1 MSIFSSIKKV
11 LGFPDEYDED
21 DEELRDLQSHDE
33 GVDRQS
39 AVGMRIDVK
48 PIRQAART
56 EDAEPSEQDEP
67 AAETV
72 VAQVTA
78 EAEAAAADPTDAPSI
93 ESELPGEIFDSI
105 INLFNSTQPDFV
117 ARCLDIESQRKYLLE
132 NIDSAIRNRLTE
144 IAAGARRRGEDQWN
158 AIRASKVEELEQL
171 MNDYNALKHQRE
183 DFQNE
188 QLSSKRQKRALGERI
203 RDLESKVSEQT
214 AEIEQYQLEN
224 RSMASRLRAMSV
236 RAGVSA
242 DDPAQALSEEN
253 VALQDRIAQL
263 EKQLEESATQIANL
277 NTRLE
282 ERPESPELSPEQQQA
297 LAEIEQRMQQF
308 EEIKAKKDKTI
319 ANLSEENESMAR
331 TLADVRTKCDELS
344 AGHDSLASQHNLLSE
359 EADSL
364 RAEVSKLR
372 ADNNTLS
379 SENESLKAE
388 NKSLLDA
395 AFDAS
400 MPTDSAE
407 VEELRSEVRRLTELI
422 NIASTEPRQRQKRGR
437 KKKQTAENPA
447 ADLPAEPTTLEEATL
462 PLIDDAP
469 SGQAKISA
477 IDELMDS
484 TDWFKAPDPIPLKK
498 DPVVE
503 EEFGYKEPPKRPNL
517 DSEKQLSLF

>member
-21 DEELRDLQSHDE
+21 DEELRDLQNHDE
-33 GVDRQS
+33 GADRQS

-78 EAEAAAADPTDAPSI
+78 EAAAAAADPTDAPSI

-144 IAAGARRRGEDQWN
+144 IAADARRRGEDQWN

-263 EKQLEESATQIANL
+263 EKQLEESATRIADL

-282 ERPESPELSPEQQQA
+282 ERSESPELSPEQQQA
-297 LAEIEQRMQQF
+297 L
-308 EEIKAKKDKTI
+308 
-319 ANLSEENESMAR
+319 
-331 TLADVRTKCDELS
+331 
-344 AGHDSLASQHNLLSE
+344 
-359 EADSL
+359 
-364 RAEVSKLR
+364 
-372 ADNNTLS
+372 
-379 SENESLKAE
+379 
-388 NKSLLDA
+388 
-395 AFDAS
+395 
-400 MPTDSAE
+400 
-407 VEELRSEVRRLTELI
+407 
-422 NIASTEPRQRQKRGR
+422 
-437 KKKQTAENPA
+437 
-447 ADLPAEPTTLEEATL
+447 
-462 PLIDDAP
+462 
-469 SGQAKISA
+469 
-477 IDELMDS
+477 
-484 TDWFKAPDPIPLKK
+484 
-498 DPVVE
+498 
-503 EEFGYKEPPKRPNL
+503 
-517 DSEKQLSLF
+517 